1 MPLYEY
7 ECAKGHRFEAI
18 QKVAEKP
25 LKKVRALLRRR
36 PARDLATHPAP

>member
-18 QKVAEKP
+18 QKVSERP
-25 LKKVRALLRRR
+25 LKNAQSV
-36 PARDLATHPAP
+36 PPAPGAP